1 MKAMVLR
8 EYNQPLRLED
18 VAIPTIGAGE
28 LLVRVKA
35 CGVCA
40 SNLKYVKEPADY
52 ITLPHILG
60 HEPAGEVV
68 ELGPNVEGFGRGD
81 RVCIYIFVTC
91 RVCLYCT
98 TGQENSCLQARRI
111 GHELP
116 GAYAE
121 YVKVPAW
128 NTFKIPDGISFEEAG
143 GIADAIATSY
153 HAVRAKAKVRVGED
167 VAVMGVGGLGS
178 NAVQLAR
185 LAGCRVI
192 AIDLTPRKL
201 EFARK
206 LGADETINAQIE
218 GVADCIR
225 ALTKGKGVES
235 FFDYVGTRDSMQAGL
250 HSLRRG
256 GKFVLVGHE
265 PGHDFQAKT
274 FQDLIMEEVQLIG
287 SHASTRNEMQ
297 AVLKLIQDGKI
308 RPLIGAVYPLAEANE
323 AHRALEHEEILGR
336 IVLTTY
342 V

>member
-18 VAIPTIGAGE
+18 VAMPTIEAGE

-40 SNLKYVKEPADY
+40 SNLKYVKEPADC
-52 ITLPHILG
+52 IKLPHILG
-60 HEPAGEVV
+60 HEPAGEVMEV
-68 ELGPNVEGFGRGD
+68 GPDVHGFAQGD

-91 RVCLYCT
+91 RACVYCT
-98 TGQENSCLQARRI
+98 TGQENNCLQQQRL

-121 YVKVPAW
+121 YLKVPAW
-128 NTFKIPDGISFEEAG
+128 NTFKIPEGISFEEAG
-143 GIADAIATSY
+143 GIADAMVTSY
-153 HAVRAKAKVRVGED
+153 HAVREKAQVSVGED

-192 AIDLTPRKL
+192 AIDITPRKL
-201 EFARK
+201 EFARR
-206 LGADETINAQIE
+206 LGADETINAQTE
-218 GVADCIR
+218 EVPERIR
-225 ALTKGKGVES
+225 TMTKGKGVEV
-235 FFDYVGTRDSMQAGL
+235 FFDYVGTRDSMKAGL
-250 HSLRRG
+250 HSVRRG
-256 GKFVLVGHE
+256 GKIVLVGHE

-274 FQDLIMEEVQLIG
+274 FQELIMEEVQLIG

-323 AHRALEHEEILGR
+323 AHRALENEEIFGR
-336 IVLTTY
+336 IVLTT
-342 V
+342 

>member
-1 MKAMVLR
+1 MRAMVLR
-8 EYNQPLRLED
+8 EYNQPSRLED
-18 VAIPTIGAGE
+18 VAVPTTGAGE
-28 LLVRVKA
+28 LLARVKA

-68 ELGPNVEGFGRGD
+68 EVGPNVEGFVRGD

-91 RVCLYCT
+91 RSCSYCT
-98 TGQENSCLQARRI
+98 TGQENRCLQARRI

-128 NTFKIPDGISFEEAG
+128 NAFKIPDGISFEEAG
-143 GIADAIATSY
+143 GLADAIATSS
-153 HAVRAKAKVRVGED
+153 HAVQTKAQIRFGED

-192 AIDLTPRKL
+192 AIDLTTRKL
-201 EFARK
+201 EFAQK
-206 LGADETINAQIE
+206 IGADETINAQQE
-218 GVADCIR
+218 GEAERLR
-225 ALTKGKGVES
+225 ALTKGKGVDA
-235 FFDYVGTRDSMQAGL
+235 FFDYVGTRHSMHAGL

-256 GKFVLVGHE
+256 GKFVLWGTSS
-265 PGHDFQAKT
+265 AMT
-274 FQDLIMEEVQLIG
+274 FRPRP
-287 SHASTRNEMQ
+287 SRN
-297 AVLKLIQDGKI
+297 
-308 RPLIGAVYPLAEANE
+308 
-323 AHRALEHEEILGR
+323 
-336 IVLTTY
+336 
-342 V
+342 

>member
-1 MKAMVLR
+1 MRAMVLR

-18 VAIPTIGAGE
+18 VEIPKIGAGE

-52 ITLPHILG
+52 IILPHILG

-68 ELGPNVEGFGRGD
+68 EVGPNVEGFGRGD

-91 RVCLYCT
+91 RACLYCT

-128 NTFKIPDGISFEEAG
+128 NAFKIPEGLSFEDAG

-153 HAVRAKAKVRVGED
+153 HAVRAKAKIRIGED
-167 VAVMGVGGLGS
+167 IAVMGVGGLGS

-192 AIDLTPRKL
+192 AIDITPRKL
-201 EFARK
+201 EFARQ
-206 LGADETINAQIE
+206 LGADETINAQTE
-218 GVADCIR
+218 GVADRIR
-225 ALTKGKGVES
+225 ALTKGKGVEA
-235 FFDYVGTRDSMQAGL
+235 FFDYVGTCDSMQAGL
-250 HSLRRG
+250 HSVRRG

-336 IVLTTY
+336 IVLTT
-342 V
+342 

>member
-1 MKAMVLR
+1 MRAMVLR
-8 EYNQPLRLED
+8 AYNQPLQLED
-18 VAIPTIGAGE
+18 VEIPKIGAGE

-68 ELGPNVEGFGRGD
+68 EVGPNVEDFVQGD

-91 RVCLYCT
+91 RACLYCT
-98 TGQENSCLQARRI
+98 TGQENSCLQQRRI

-121 YVKVPAW
+121 YVKAPAW
-128 NTFKIPDGISFEEAG
+128 NAFKIPDGISFEEAG
-143 GIADAIATSY
+143 GIADAVATSY
-153 HAVRAKAKVRVGED
+153 HAVQTKAQIRIGED
-167 VAVMGVGGLGS
+167 IAVMGVGGLGS

-192 AIDLTPRKL
+192 AIDITTRKL

-206 LGADETINAQIE
+206 IGADETINAQQE
-218 GVADCIR
+218 GVAERIR
-225 ALTKGKGVES
+225 AMTKGKGVDT

-265 PGHDFQAKT
+265 PGHDFRAKT
-274 FQDLIMEEVQLIG
+274 FQELIMEEVQLIG
-287 SHASTRNEMQ
+287 AHASTRNEMQ

-323 AHRALEHEEILGR
+323 AHRALENEEILGR

-342 V
+342 A